1 MAHGVGRFSV
11 GLAGLWNCCR
21 NPLGHFAEGAGMNIE
36 QLSEQADE
44 LADKKIGMP
53 GEHHPDWHTVRDEIF
68 ADLVRN
74 EALEEAA
81 VKCDGMFAYRGGHG
95 EPGLPSGS
103 DVVAAI
109 RSMKEVK
116 T

>member
-1 MAHGVGRFSV
+1 
-11 GLAGLWNCCR
+11 
-21 NPLGHFAEGAGMNIE
+21 MNIV

-68 ADLVRN
+68 AALVRN

-81 VKCDGMFAYRGGHG
+81 VKCEEEADAHRSFKNWQAAYAL
-95 EPGLPSGS
+95 EEAAS
-103 DVVAAI
+103 AI
-109 RSMKEVK
+109 RSMKEAK